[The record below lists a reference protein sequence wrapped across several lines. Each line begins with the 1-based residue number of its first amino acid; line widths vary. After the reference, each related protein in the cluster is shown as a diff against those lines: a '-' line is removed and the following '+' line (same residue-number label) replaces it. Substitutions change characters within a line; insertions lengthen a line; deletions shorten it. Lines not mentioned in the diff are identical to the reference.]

1 MKDKIFTLKVYSDE
15 KVYRVIEIPGEKSL
29 YDLAEAIVKAFGF
42 NFDHAFGFYN
52 NIENLYESDEVYEL
66 FVDMGQS
73 EPGKKGVKDEDVC
86 NVFELNKQMIFL
98 FDYGDDW
105 MFLVECN
112 GISDRVPKVRYPKV
126 VQRVGKAPEQYP
138 E

>member
-1 MKDKIFTLKVYSDE
+1 MKDKIFTFKVYFEE

-86 NVFELNKQMIFL
+86 DVFELHKQMIFL

-105 MFLVECN
+105 MFLVECKA
-112 GISDRVPKVRYPKV
+112 ISDRVSKVRYPKV
-126 VQRVGKAPEQYP
+126 AQKVGKAPEQYP